1 MNPGNWD
8 FSSLKKKKKK
18 MPKWIE
24 SLVHKF
30 DFTVDE
36 GKERLSPS
44 REKNKGTHRR
54 RKVNEKL
61 CVTPAG
67 TSNEVDVQNKREE
80 NTHTQHI

>member
-1 MNPGNWD
+1 
-8 FSSLKKKKKK
+8 
-18 MPKWIE
+18 MPKWRTIE

-54 RKVNEKL
+54 RKVNEKS
-61 CVTPAG
+61 CVTPPAG